1 MLCREIVYFAFN
13 INHKLTIQMKL
24 IRHSEYIYSIEN
36 FWSVSKCNEFI
47 QRSESIGYQEAL
59 IQTDFGQKRLE
70 QVRNNQRVLFTD
82 NDLAHEIWGELKH
95 YCPASIGNSEV
106 VGLNELF
113 RFYKYQKGQMFKKH
127 RDQSFIR
134 NERES
139 SYYTL
144 LIYLND
150 DFEGGATSFNLLEL
164 TPKKGTALV
173 FLHNLEHEG
182 KVLIS
187 GTKYVLRT
195 DIMYVLKDNDV

>member
-1 MLCREIVYFAFN
+1 
-13 INHKLTIQMKL
+13 MKL

-82 NDLAHEIWGELKH
+82 NDLAHEIWDELKP
-95 YCPASIGNSEV
+95 YCPATIGNSEV

-113 RFYKYQKGQMFKKH
+113 RFYKYEKGQMFQKH

-195 DIMYVLKDNDV
+195 DIMYALKDNDV